1 MTTTCSIPGG
11 DHDGDDHKV
20 YNDHDRDD
28 SVKGGQNGDD
38 HKHDHDHPHDHD
50 HQQDPKSS
58 FGGHDTINLGSGH
71 DTVFQHGQASVYAQ
85 LGVTMAGGHHLGD
98 VGGIATLVGGGH
110 TSQFGDDGKS
120 GFKLGLDT
128 SAGGLSHDMTGSA
141 GKVFAMLS
149 SGHQVISNFVAG
161 HDHLYLEGHDLA
173 YLTQHHDVSSSGG
186 NTFITLDGGATTIEL
201 KGVSSLHNADI
212 TTHK

>member
-1 MTTTCSIPGG
+1 MTSTCSIPGG
-11 DHDGDDHKV
+11 DHDHDDHKV

-38 HKHDHDHPHDHD
+38 HKEDHG
-50 HQQDPKSS
+50 HQKLS
-58 FGGHDTINLGSGH
+58 FGGNDTINLGSGH

-85 LGVTMAGGHHLGD
+85 LGTTMAGGHHFGD
-98 VGGIATLVGGGH
+98 MGIATLVGGDH
-110 TSQFGDDGKS
+110 TSQFVS
-120 GFKLGLDT
+120 HAANLGLDT
-128 SAGGLSHDMTGSA
+128 SAGGASHDMTGGA
-141 GKVFAMLS
+141 GKVFAVLS

-186 NTFITLDGGATTIEL
+186 NTFITLDGGATTVEL
-201 KGVSSLHNADI
+201 KGISSLHNTDI